1 MARFASVPLLL
12 AIGLA
17 FLSAA
22 RLFILPNG
30 VVFDTFVARLP
41 LEQQAVIVVRPLAV
55 EREAVLAKLYAA
67 GVRTIKEDDRTSVPL
82 STFGIERSFADRS
95 GLARLIQLP
104 AEVKAPEFSGAQV
117 LSVPAVMSLLTGR
130 TVVLGPPVSERDG
143 RFTPSV
149 YASPRSFDSTQLHA
163 RIVQAAANGRTATQ
177 LAAPGRAIVLLFFA
191 LLLVSLQLV
200 IGSRL
205 RTGSSLVVLV
215 AAWLAGLAAL
225 LIGGVLLPLSELTLL
240 ILGTPF
246 ATKAVA
252 SRERDRRLQLLA
264 DRAATFMRRNTLV
277 SDGRRFIAFVPAML
291 RVAGVHSS
299 IILENHDANGWTPL
313 AGQSP
318 ETLIGRTITPAQAR
332 AADIRRPRPVR
343 ISDKAS
349 GEFLCLSRLDRS
361 ECPTY
366 CLFEVVPGQV
376 AERAMIGAARVLN
389 HLARLSRPGIQ
400 RSSTGD
406 TDAQLFAAMDRVAS
420 FAAELRRTIGALHT
434 AAMLFDGSG
443 VPVQLNQAMRSLLA
457 RAEVVEDTGTPL
469 DVAVALSGLDEQ
481 AALELLT
488 EALRHG
494 ASIRLASR
502 HEIEGRFYDT
512 RVTWTGGDL
521 LFEAADVTDLQQI
534 AHLRTEV
541 ASEVDA
547 RIRNDL
553 EAIELASKL
562 AGDGRL
568 PSDKRAR
575 AMQMVLQAAGRT
587 RDTLENLSRMI
598 SGSVHESSSEPFA
611 VNPRTAL
618 MQALTA
624 VRSHGGRHLPGVKLT
639 VPQLASLVLADPGQ
653 LDELLQAML
662 QVVTSD
668 ADEDGEVRVTLT
680 EGVEASVIA
689 IAGGFGLPPDRL
701 ELALSA
707 GAQGVPAPF
716 RTLQR
721 VRGFLSEWG
730 ADLTSASEAG
740 QGYRFELTLRR
751 AAK

>member
-1 MARFASVPLLL
+1 MPLLL

-17 FLSAA
+17 FLSAT

-30 VVFDTFVARLP
+30 VVFDTLAARLP
-41 LEQQAVIVVRPLAV
+41 LEQQAVIVVRPSAL
-55 EREAVLAKLYAA
+55 EREAVQANLHAA
-67 GVRTIKEDDRTSVPL
+67 GVRTINEDDRTSVPI

-104 AEVKAPEFSGAQV
+104 AEVTAPEFSGAQV
-117 LSVPAVMSLLTGR
+117 LSVPAVMPLLTGR
-130 TVVLGPPVSERDG
+130 TVVLGPPVSKRDA

-149 YASPRSFDSTQLHA
+149 YASPRSLDSTQLHA
-163 RIVQAAANGRTATQ
+163 RIMQAVASDRTATE

-205 RTGSSLVVLV
+205 RTGSNLVVLV
-215 AAWLAGLAAL
+215 AAWLAGVAAL
-225 LIGGVLLPLSELTLL
+225 LIGGVLLPLPELTLL

-264 DRAATFMRRNTLV
+264 DRAATFMRRSTLV

-299 IILENHDANGWTPL
+299 VILENHDTNGWIPL
-313 AGQSP
+313 AGESP
-318 ETLIGRTITPAQAR
+318 ETLMGHTITPAQAL
-332 AADIRRPRPVR
+332 AADKKRPRPVR
-343 ISDKAS
+343 ISNSAS
-349 GEFLCLSRLDRS
+349 GAFLCLSRLDRAG
-361 ECPTY
+361 CPTY
-366 CLFEVVPGQV
+366 CLFEVVPGHDTKPV
-376 AERAMIGAARVLN
+376 LIGAARVLD
-389 HLARLSRPGIQ
+389 HLARLARPATQ
-400 RSSTGD
+400 RSRTGD
-406 TDAQLFAAMDRVAS
+406 PDAQLFAAMDRVAS

-443 VPVQLNQAMRSLLA
+443 VPLQLNSAMRRLLA
-457 RAEVVEDTGTPL
+457 RAKVVEDTATPL
-469 DVAVALSGLDEQ
+469 DVAVALSGLDQQ
-481 AALELLT
+481 AALGLLT

-494 ASIRLASR
+494 ASIGLASR
-502 HEIEGRFYDT
+502 HEIEGRYYDT

-521 LFEAADVTDLQQI
+521 LFEAADVTDLQQL

-562 AGDGRL
+562 TGDGRL

-575 AMQMVLQAAGRT
+575 AMQMVSQAAGRT

-598 SGSVHESSSEPFA
+598 SGSVHASSSEPFA

-624 VRSHGGRHLPGVKLT
+624 VRSQGGRHLGGVKLT
-639 VPQLASLVLADPGQ
+639 VPQLASLVLADPGE
-653 LDELLQAML
+653 LDELLKAML

-668 ADEDGEVRVTLT
+668 GEEDGEIRVTLT
-680 EGVEASVIA
+680 EGAEASVIV
-689 IAGGFGLPPDRL
+689 IAGGFGLPPDRF
-701 ELALSA
+701 ELALSD

-721 VRGFLSEWG
+721 VRGYLGDWG
-730 ADLTSASEAG
+730 AELKLVSEAG
-740 QGYRFELTLRR
+740 LGYRFELILRR